1 MADEAPPNVRPQDLN
16 AASQARAPRP
26 LRLPQ
31 VLGRRPAR
39 FVSCEAE
46 RLWPEKVLPFG
57 VGVGRPPRCLSRL
70 RASSSAAMDSRLYR
84 A

>member
-31 VLGRRPAR
+31 GLGRRPAR
-39 FVSCEAE
+39 FEPFLV
-46 RLWPEKVLPFG
+46 RLSVPGLKRSFRSGLG
-57 VGVGRPPRCLSRL
+57 
-70 RASSSAAMDSRLYR
+70 SAAARHGTTGPDR
-84 A
+84 